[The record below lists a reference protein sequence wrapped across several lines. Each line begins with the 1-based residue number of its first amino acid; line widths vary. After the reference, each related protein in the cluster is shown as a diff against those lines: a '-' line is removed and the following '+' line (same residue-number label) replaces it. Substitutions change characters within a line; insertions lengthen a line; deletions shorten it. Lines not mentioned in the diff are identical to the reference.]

1 MSTQRA
7 HKLGKALEKMDHG
20 TQHKL
25 VLIVAPHG
33 AGKARLIERWVQHWS
48 KSSLFPPIWFFV
60 DVEDNQPIQ
69 FLKKLIS
76 ELTIWDP
83 HIEDYVNI
91 QVTDDQLLSGN
102 GLSESRLI
110 TDIQQ
115 NIEPLLDAI
124 INKLMLIKDDRFL
137 ILLNYHLID
146 DPITHELVAYLIDY
160 LPPNFHLIISSQ
172 ENPPL
177 QIPRLRARREL
188 LEIGLKEMQ

>member
-1 MSTQRA
+1 MSNQRL
-7 HKLGKALEKMDHG
+7 HKLRKALEKLDHG
-20 TQHKL
+20 VQHKL

-33 AGKARLIERWVQHWS
+33 AGKAKLIEQWVQNWS

-69 FLKKLIS
+69 FIKKLIS

-83 HIEDYVNI
+83 HIEACVDIRVAF
-91 QVTDDQLLSGN
+91 DRFLPGN

-146 DPITHELVAYLIDY
+146 DPITHELVAYIIDY